1 MNMKEFKFFYSL
13 FLGSIKKT
21 FKTMKQILPPI
32 NGFRV
37 CHIIHKPYLMYHI
50 IFFFFS
56 NLLQKFN

>member
-37 CHIIHKPYLMYHI
+37 CHIIHKICLLYHII
-50 IFFFFS
+50 IFFFASF
-56 NLLQKFN
+56 LQKVN